1 MKIYKRMESFKQE
14 AALLVPL
21 YKGDRIP
28 DEITELL
35 GYDVTNDI
43 CLNYETIN
51 ETLTMGKA
59 EVKKIIFAG
68 LGEKEKLTRSKLRKF
83 MGKLA
88 RKEKGKICVWLDSLD
103 EDKIFDIVYGM
114 YYSMYS
120 YLPKED
126 GILSYASD
134 KDVEGDIRKAMSCAA
149 AINHARHLGNTPP
162 NHMHPE
168 DVANDAKRMAEN
180 LGLRYEILTNKE
192 LKEMGAGAL
201 LGVNQGSAHEAR
213 LITLWYQGDGD
224 APYTALVGK
233 GITFDS
239 GGYNLKSAAGM
250 HWMKLDMCGGANV
263 LGAMQWLAT
272 KKVKANVMAVVAATE
287 NMIGPDAYT
296 CDSVLTSLSGKTIEI
311 TNTDAEGRLILC
323 DAITYAQQKGAKRII
338 DVATLTG
345 AVIGALGTTYTG
357 VFTNSDAFYQELKHA
372 AEKTEEKI
380 WQLPVDEDFHSQ
392 IRLSDVADMVN
403 SVSGGKG
410 GASLAAAFLEEFI
423 EDGIEWIH
431 LDIAGS
437 ADTDNGEGYRT
448 KGATGAMVET
458 MAALFEK

>member
-1 MKIYKRMESFKQE
+1 
-14 AALLVPL
+14 
-21 YKGDRIP
+21 
-28 DEITELL
+28 
-35 GYDVTNDI
+35 
-43 CLNYETIN
+43 
-51 ETLTMGKA
+51 
-59 EVKKIIFAG
+59 
-68 LGEKEKLTRSKLRKF
+68 
-83 MGKLA
+83 
-88 RKEKGKICVWLDSLD
+88 
-103 EDKIFDIVYGM
+103 
-114 YYSMYS
+114 MYS

-134 KDVEGDIRKAMSCAA
+134 KDVEGGIRKAMSCAA

-272 KKVKANVMAVVAATE
+272 KKSKSQCDGSSSRNRKYDWS
-287 NMIGPDAYT
+287 DAYT

-323 DAITYAQQKGAKRII
+323 DAITYAQQKGQN
-338 DVATLTG
+338 VL
-345 AVIGALGTTYTG
+345 LM
-357 VFTNSDAFYQELKHA
+357 
-372 AEKTEEKI
+372 
-380 WQLPVDEDFHSQ
+380 SQ
-392 IRLSDVADMVN
+392 
-403 SVSGGKG
+403 
-410 GASLAAAFLEEFI
+410 
-423 EDGIEWIH
+423 H
-431 LDIAGS
+431 
-437 ADTDNGEGYRT
+437 
-448 KGATGAMVET
+448 
-458 MAALFEK
+458 